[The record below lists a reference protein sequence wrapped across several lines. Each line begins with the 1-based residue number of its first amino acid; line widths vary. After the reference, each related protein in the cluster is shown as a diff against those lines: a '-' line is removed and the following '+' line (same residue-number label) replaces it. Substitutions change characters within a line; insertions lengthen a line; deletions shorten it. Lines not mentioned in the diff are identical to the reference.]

1 MCAIASLLESHG
13 LCVHAMASADG
24 AEWLNVSGVTKSDL
38 ERVLPSGAVSVP
50 SAVDGVVLVA
60 LAVCQLVGV
69 CAN

>member
-1 MCAIASLLESHG
+1 
-13 LCVHAMASADG
+13 MASADG